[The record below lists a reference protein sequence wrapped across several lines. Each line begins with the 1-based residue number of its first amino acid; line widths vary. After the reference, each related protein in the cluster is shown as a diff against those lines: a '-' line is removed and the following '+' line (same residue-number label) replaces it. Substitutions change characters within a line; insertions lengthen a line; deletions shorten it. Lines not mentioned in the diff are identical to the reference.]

1 MLDSGSCY
9 KTITSLNCSQK
20 GKSCPG
26 RTLENLKKKIDPP
39 KGGKER
45 KKEKSKKG

>member
-1 MLDSGSCY
+1 VLAQPHPSQFR
-9 KTITSLNCSQK
+9 LNCSQK
-20 GKSCPG
+20 GKSCPE

-39 KGGKER
+39 SGGKER